1 MGPAALALL
10 AGATAALALPVPD
23 AVAASVPVPLADAV
37 RWLAPCFWPLVVRPN
52 RPRVDGS
59 AGRRAA
65 TRLLAAA
72 TIGALATGA
81 ALVGEHARR
90 APFEPPFATG
100 PGAAGRAGSE
110 LVVTGR
116 VVDVPRAR
124 GAATSFTLRVETIGA
139 AGTRGTDV
147 PVARGSRLR
156 LASRV
161 PGVAVRAGERWRLTV
176 RLGPLDGLAN
186 DGGFERERW
195 MLGARLHGRG
205 SVRPGPAPVRLD
217 GAHVG
222 APGALAAWRERARD
236 RLAALPS
243 TDDRL
248 SVVEALSLGLG
259 GDVDEATRA
268 LLRATGTAH
277 LLAISGLHVG
287 LVAAALAGVVAALLR
302 GAARAATA
310 RGRGW
315 GRGWGRGA
323 PVADASVAAT
333 LVAALGAAA
342 YAAMAGGSLPTRRA
356 LAMLAVVAA
365 ARLAHRRIGR
375 ADGLAA
381 ALVAVLL
388 LDPLA
393 PLSAGFWLS
402 FVAVATILWLH
413 GARRLPRARALAALR
428 THALLGVALL
438 PAGAWFFAEAAPAA
452 PLANL
457 VAVPLATLV
466 VVPASLAAA
475 LLAGPLPALADP
487 ALALAQ
493 AATGLLLELLGRID
507 AAVGG
512 DGTPVAAAL
521 PGAFALGCVALAIAA
536 ATWPRRRALLPFVP
550 LLLLPAGLHHVQ
562 GRPVAA
568 LEVHV
573 LDVGQGL
580 AVLLL
585 TPGHT
590 VLYDT
595 GGARGDSTMLEAVVL
610 PHLVAHGRR
619 RLDALVVSHPD
630 GDHSAGLP
638 AARRRF
644 PGLEVRAGDAPAAE
658 AALAGAGLAG
668 GPPVLTCAAGQGFEL
683 DGVRFD
689 ALHPAAHDVGSD
701 NDASCVL
708 LVHVGASRVLLPGDV
723 EARAEARLAAR
734 LRGAGGGPLPV
745 DLLVSPHHGSRTS
758 STAAFVAAFPAD
770 RVVHPAGLANRFGF
784 PHDDVVMRYTS
795 SGARQHVTGVG
806 GALVFRFDA
815 DGPLGPP
822 EPRRRARRLVRL
834 DALRG
839 PPDP

>member
-37 RWLAPCFWPLVVRPN
+37 RWLAPCLWPLAVGPRN
-52 RPRVDGS
+52 RPHADGS
-59 AGRRAA
+59 SGRRTVA
-65 TRLLAAA
+65 RLLAAA
-72 TIGALATGA
+72 AVGALATGA
-81 ALVGEHARR
+81 ALLGEHARR
-90 APFEPPFATG
+90 APFEPPL
-100 PGAAGRAGSE
+100 AAGSGVVE

-116 VVDVPRAR
+116 VVDVPRSR
-124 GAATSFTLRVETIGA
+124 GAATSFTLGVETIGI
-139 AGTRGTDV
+139 AGTRGTGA

-156 LASRV
+156 LASRL
-161 PGVAVRAGERWRLTV
+161 PGVSVRAGERWRLTV

-205 SVRPGPAPVRLD
+205 SVRAGPAPVRLD
-217 GAHVG
+217 GPRAG

-243 TDDRL
+243 TDARAP
-248 SVVEALSLGLG
+248 VVEALSLGLG
-259 GDVDEATRA
+259 DEVDEATRA

-310 RGRGW
+310 RGRG
-315 GRGWGRGA
+315 A
-323 PVADASVAAT
+323 PVADPSVTAT
-333 LVAALGAAA
+333 LVAASGAAA

-356 LAMLAVVAA
+356 LAMLGVVAA

-402 FVAVATILWLH
+402 FVAVAAILWLH

-438 PAGAWFFAEAAPAA
+438 PAGAWFFAEAAPVA

-475 LLAGPLPALADP
+475 LLAGPLPTLADP

-493 AATGLLLELLGRID
+493 AATGLLLGLLRGID

-512 DGTPVAAAL
+512 DGTPSAAAL
-521 PGAFALGCVALAIAA
+521 PDAFALACVALAIAA
-536 ATWPRRRALLPFVP
+536 ATWPGRRVLLPFVP

-595 GGARGDSTMLEAVVL
+595 GGPRGDSTMLEAVVL

-658 AALAGAGLAG
+658 AALAAAGLPG
-668 GPPVLTCAAGQGFEL
+668 GPPVLACAAGQGFEL

-689 ALHPAAHDVGSD
+689 ALHPATHDAGSD
-701 NDASCVL
+701 NDVA
-708 LVHVGASRVLLPGDV
+708 
-723 EARAEARLAAR
+723 AAR
-734 LRGAGGGPLPV
+734 GRRGARRGAARGAPAKRRGRSVAGG
-745 DLLVSPHHGSRTS
+745 S
-758 STAAFVAAFPAD
+758 
-770 RVVHPAGLANRFGF
+770 AGLAPPRQ
-784 PHDDVVMRYTS
+784 PHELHGRVR
-795 SGARQHVTGVG
+795 RGVPG
-806 GALVFRFDA
+806 G
-815 DGPLGPP
+815 
-822 EPRRRARRLVRL
+822 PRRAPRRARQPVRL
-834 DALRG
+834 SAR
-839 PPDP
+839 